1 MKFGQKNRHRDN
13 DDKEVCCFQYLY
25 SQYVSLYDGLPG
37 YGVATADCSCAQPAK
52 YLQGGKIT
60 CIHNLKISYYKHTDG
75 FILDNLGLLRV
86 NYS

>member
-1 MKFGQKNRHRDN
+1 MKFEINSPNYSQKKGWKMKFGQKNRDRDN
-13 DDKEVCCFQYLY
+13 DDKEVGCFQYLY

-60 CIHNLKISYYKHTDG
+60 CIHKNQ
-75 FILDNLGLLRV
+75 LL
-86 NYS
+86 

>member
-13 DDKEVCCFQYLY
+13 DDTEVGCFQYLY
-25 SQYVSLYDGLPG
+25 SQYQVMGLPLLI
-37 YGVATADCSCAQPAK
+37 VHV
-52 YLQGGKIT
+52 
-60 CIHNLKISYYKHTDG
+60 HNQRNIYKVVRSHVFTKISYYKHTDG

>member
-1 MKFGQKNRHRDN
+1 MKFGQKTRHRDN

-25 SQYVSLYDGLPG
+25 SQYVLNCMMGYQVMGLPLLI
-37 YGVATADCSCAQPAK
+37 VHV
-52 YLQGGKIT
+52 
-60 CIHNLKISYYKHTDG
+60 HNQRNIYKVVRSHVFTKISYYKHTDG

>member
-1 MKFGQKNRHRDN
+1 M
-13 DDKEVCCFQYLY
+13 
-25 SQYVSLYDGLPG
+25 YDGLPG

-60 CIHNLKISYYKHTDG
+60 CIHKN
-75 FILDNLGLLRV
+75 ILDNLGLLRV

>member
-1 MKFGQKNRHRDN
+1 MCI
-13 DDKEVCCFQYLY
+13 E
-25 SQYVSLYDGLPG
+25 LYDGLPG

-52 YLQGGKIT
+52 YLQGGKI
-60 CIHNLKISYYKHTDG
+60 KISYYKHTDG